1 MSQNLLVERLKYA
14 KRELTALKTAHR
26 RGLGLLKVY
35 SKTLTI
41 QPPSGSA
48 TFYWLTIDLEFS
60 ISNYPFI
67 QMYLVEEDVADV
79 AVNTLPEF
87 EYTNNGDNAEY
98 RLVLENTGENYLI
111 RFNSTSPITSSNY
124 SWSVYA

>member
-1 MSQNLLVERLKYA
+1 MSQNLLVQRLKFA
-14 KRELTALKTAHR
+14 KRELTALKTAHQ

-35 SKTLTI
+35 SKTIVI

-67 QMYLVEEDVADV
+67 QMYLVENDISDTPT
-79 AVNTLPEF
+79 NTLPEF
-87 EYTNNGDNAEY
+87 EYTNGGNKAEY
-98 RLVLENTGENYLI
+98 RLVLQNTGTTYSI
-111 RFNSTSPITSSNY
+111 RFNSTSPIASTNY
-124 SWSVYA
+124 SWSAYS